1 MTIVAGISVGIVDVV
16 GVGVGVGVT
25 AAVVI
30 ATYWIVAGGGSKSPP
45 RKSPVNIPTSIT
57 AMAVKKSLFF
67 SLVAMI
73 PLYRETA
80 SAHMAVMPKINI
92 KAPTGRKALNA
103 AVLSGNMRPASLW
116 AIYRLSPRPMPISTI

>member
-1 MTIVAGISVGIVDVV
+1 MAGISVGIVDVV
-16 GVGVGVGVT
+16 GVGVGVT
-25 AAVVI
+25 SAVVI
-30 ATYWIVAGGGSKSPP
+30 AMYCWIVAGGGNKSPP
-45 RKSPVNIPTSIT
+45 RKSPVKIPTSIT
-57 AMAVKKSLFF
+57 AMAVKKSLFL

-92 KAPTGRKALNA
+92 KAPIGRKALNA
-103 AVLSGNMRPASLW
+103 AVLSVNMRPASLW